1 MSEADGKAR
10 VGNQVRQ
17 TVSTAEE
24 ALLSVLREA
33 RLRALL
39 CRFESEEPVCISRV
53 MLLLVML
60 MFIRHRMGQAW
71 GDEWTYGADPSS

>member
-39 CRFESEEPVCISRV
+39 CRFEREEPVCISRV
-53 MLLLVML
+53 MLLWLVML
-60 MFIRHRMGQAW
+60 MFIRQRLGQAW
-71 GDEWTYGADPSS
+71 GDE